1 MRFVTRPFAAL
12 QGKGLDKKVQFVKR
26 QAFYS
31 GRSGAVFVMDSEGD
45 LARRLSKMV
54 EGRNRELPRFPMA
67 IGVAHPCMEAWLF
80 TDPTA
85 IRRGL
90 GLEKTPNVTEEP
102 EALPAPCQDG
112 ARNPKT
118 ILRDAASALKGE
130 LSSKEKTRLRRP
142 QMTCPWF
149 EIAALKVLPP
159 SPKKSRAESA
169 LCSERGFAASTPSPR
184 GRQTRRRG
192 GRKNQT

>member
-54 EGRNRELPRFPMA
+54 EGRDRELPRFPMA
-67 IGVAHPCMEAWLF
+67 IGVAHPCIEAWLF

-118 ILRDAASALKGE
+118 MLRDAASALKGE
-130 LSSKEKTRLRRP
+130 LSSKEKD
-142 QMTCPWF
+142 Q
-149 EIAALKVLPP
+149 IAAATNDMSVVRNRCPQSFAP
-159 SPKKSRAESA
+159 FAEEVESRIRP
-169 LCSERGFAASTPSPR
+169 LF
-184 GRQTRRRG
+184 
-192 GRKNQT
+192 